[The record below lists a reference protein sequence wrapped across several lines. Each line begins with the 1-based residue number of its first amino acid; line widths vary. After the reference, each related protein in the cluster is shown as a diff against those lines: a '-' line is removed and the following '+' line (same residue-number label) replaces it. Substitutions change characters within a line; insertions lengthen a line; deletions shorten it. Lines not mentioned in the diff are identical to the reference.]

1 MLKKLKDIK
10 KVQQYQIINLIDVI
24 DENGL
29 DVKVEDPRDNRIV
42 TEVEIDEELA
52 EAQTLV
58 IKLQVFKDDIIII
71 KSTE

>member
-58 IKLQVFKDDIIII
+58 IKLQGFKDDIIII